1 MNWKERLDNFWMGL
15 IIGVLFP
22 AIVFFFY
29 WMFFQSQ
36 LNFPRGF
43 LRYLLKGQM
52 LSNVIKL
59 CGLGNLLLFYL
70 SLNQK
75 MDKFSKGIIVSVV
88 LYVALVAY
96 ITFYLEP
103 QIL

>member
-1 MNWKERLDNFWMGL
+1 MTWKERLDNLWKGL
-15 IIGVLFP
+15 VVGVLFP
-22 AIVFFFY
+22 AILFFFY
-29 WMFFQSQ
+29 WMFFQHQ

-43 LRYLLKGQM
+43 LRYLIHGQM

-75 MDKFSKGIIVSVV
+75 MDKFSKGIIVSVL
-88 LYVALVAY
+88 LYVLLVAY
-96 ITFYLEP
+96 ITFYMEP
-103 QIL
+103 ELL